1 MSNHIQVEADKYPYG
16 DSYTGAF
23 TITAEDNG
31 IDVIVNT
38 QRKSVEI
45 HLDLPIMRE
54 VFGKAGDALR
64 EFDANADPSDS
75 GDEDMNTYSSESDS
89 GKVDEEDDEEEE

>member
-23 TITAEDNG
+23 TISAEDNG

-54 VFGKAGDALR
+54 VFGMAGAALR
-64 EFDANADPSDS
+64 VYDANADPNESSEDESSDKKDSSKSDS
-75 GDEDMNTYSSESDS
+75 
-89 GKVDEEDDEEEE
+89 K